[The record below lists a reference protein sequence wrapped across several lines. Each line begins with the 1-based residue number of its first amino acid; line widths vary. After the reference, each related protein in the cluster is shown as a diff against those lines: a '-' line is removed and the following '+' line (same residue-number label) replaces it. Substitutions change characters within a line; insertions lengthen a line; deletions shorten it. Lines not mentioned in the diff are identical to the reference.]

1 MNFYTNV
8 IEYRGKL
15 LIRGVANGQS
25 YLSRINYEPTLFIPT
40 KNNTEFK
47 TLDGKNVTDK
57 KFGSIV
63 KAKQFIETYKSM
75 PEFKVYGMTRY
86 NYQYI
91 ANEYPKDIQWD
102 KDKIKIFTL
111 DLECECEHG
120 FPDPDTAREPIICI
134 TVKNHSNKQILTW
147 GIGDFLTKKS
157 NVTYVKCENEKHLLL
172 EFLKFWCKNH
182 PDIVTGWNVKFF
194 DIPYLMNRM
203 RTIFDNDTIN
213 KMSPWNYV
221 NAERVQL
228 GTKNQQYWN
237 MLGISVLD
245 YFDLYK
251 KFTYV
256 RQESYKLNYIA
267 KVELG
272 ESKLDNPYDTFKE
285 FYTNDYQKFVEY
297 NIQDVELVDR
307 LEDKMGLIDLC
318 LTMAYDFKVNYTDVY
333 SQVRCWDTL
342 IYNHLHKKKIAIP
355 PREDHDKATQFEGAY
370 VKDPQLGLHKW
381 VVSFDLNSLYPHL
394 IMQYNNSP
402 ETYVGVEPK
411 NIGVENYLNQ
421 KFNLKWLKEKNLT
434 IAPNGALF
442 RRDKQGFLPEL
453 MKKNYDARVIFKKKM
468 IKAKQEYQK
477 TKDPI
482 YKKEI
487 SRCHNIQMAK
497 KISLNSAYGAIGNQY
512 FRYFEKNQAEA
523 ITMGGQLTIRWVEKD
538 INKFMN
544 KVLGTD
550 NQNYVVASDTDSIY
564 LRLDELIQK
573 TCKDK
578 TPQHITDFLNK
589 AAEEKIQKVID
600 KSFENLAEYVNA
612 YEQKMI
618 MKREAIANKG
628 IWIAKK
634 RYILNMY
641 DEEGVRYE
649 YPKLKVM
656 GVEAVK
662 SSTPEVCRGKI
673 KEAIRVIMN
682 QSEDDLI
689 KFVADFKTQFKNLS
703 PESIAFPRSCNNLQ
717 KYIDSSQIYKKGTPI
732 HVKGSLLYNHHLRK
746 HNLEQRYP
754 IIKEGDKIKFLMLKQ
769 PNSVKDTVISFST
782 YLPKEF
788 KLKQYVDYD
797 GQFEK
802 TFTDPLK
809 FILNAINWEL
819 EKTATLESFFT

>member
-523 ITMGGQLTIRWVEKD
+523 ITMGVQLTIRWVEKD

-578 TPQHITDFLNK
+578 TPQQITDFLNK

>member
-1 MNFYTNV
+1 
-8 IEYRGKL
+8 
-15 LIRGVANGQS
+15 
-25 YLSRINYEPTLFIPT
+25 
-40 KNNTEFK
+40 
-47 TLDGKNVTDK
+47 
-57 KFGSIV
+57 
-63 KAKQFIETYKSM
+63 
-75 PEFKVYGMTRY
+75 
-86 NYQYI
+86 
-91 ANEYPKDIQWD
+91 
-102 KDKIKIFTL
+102 
-111 DLECECEHG
+111 
-120 FPDPDTAREPIICI
+120 
-134 TVKNHSNKQILTW
+134 
-147 GIGDFLTKKS
+147 
-157 NVTYVKCENEKHLLL
+157 
-172 EFLKFWCKNH
+172 
-182 PDIVTGWNVKFF
+182 
-194 DIPYLMNRM
+194 
-203 RTIFDNDTIN
+203 
-213 KMSPWNYV
+213 
-221 NAERVQL
+221 
-228 GTKNQQYWN
+228 
-237 MLGISVLD
+237 
-245 YFDLYK
+245 
-251 KFTYV
+251 
-256 RQESYKLNYIA
+256 
-267 KVELG
+267 
-272 ESKLDNPYDTFKE
+272 
-285 FYTNDYQKFVEY
+285 
-297 NIQDVELVDR
+297 
-307 LEDKMGLIDLC
+307 
-318 LTMAYDFKVNYTDVY
+318 
-333 SQVRCWDTL
+333 
-342 IYNHLHKKKIAIP
+342 
-355 PREDHDKATQFEGAY
+355 
-370 VKDPQLGLHKW
+370 
-381 VVSFDLNSLYPHL
+381 
-394 IMQYNNSP
+394 
-402 ETYVGVEPK
+402 
-411 NIGVENYLNQ
+411 
-421 KFNLKWLKEKNLT
+421 
-434 IAPNGALF
+434 
-442 RRDKQGFLPEL
+442 

-578 TPQHITDFLNK
+578 TPQQITDFLNK

-682 QSEDDLI
+682 QTEDDLI

-746 HNLEQRYP
+746 HNIEQRYP

-802 TFTDPLK
+802 TFTDPLR

-819 EKTATLESFFT
+819 EKTATLDSFFT